1 MFLQNSE
8 REQFFVHVVYGILA
22 LYVCVCGSFF
32 ARVILYAQI
41 YRFSSFESTHTHR
54 VRRKRILIRMQKQN
68 DICTMHGNCFSTFCL
83 VYFPLFQRS
92 LPCHNLFSFSTT
104 CSSFKVFEAK
114 NRRHNNQ
121 KVCQPPRNNSMQYI
135 CVYLLG
141 LLVYFSRGSIFFT
154 CLVFCNFFLFCPHFA
169 AVIVFVFVSVNTQK
183 INKIN

>member
-1 MFLQNSE
+1 
-8 REQFFVHVVYGILA
+8 
-22 LYVCVCGSFF
+22 
-32 ARVILYAQI
+32 
-41 YRFSSFESTHTHR
+41 
-54 VRRKRILIRMQKQN
+54 MQKQN

-141 LLVYFSRGSIFFT
+141 LLVYFSRGGIFFAR
-154 CLVFCNFFLFCPHFA
+154 VWFFVLFFSILSPLCCSNCIRLCFGEH
-169 AVIVFVFVSVNTQK
+169 TK
-183 INKIN
+183 DK